1 MAFINQKAEILDFYN
16 KTNEVVQQ
24 HKETYSKLVTKL
36 NEKTGLTQNLNNNL
50 DSFMEHS
57 FKEFS
62 DYKQEIE
69 KNDLD
74 DSIISH
80 VYDINK
86 NDYITNFTL
95 PDKKVVAKQNFKC
108 VLMENKKEMFV
119 TQNGRPCNNR
129 VNKPFTSSQISNST
143 YTNRTHLHSNNCII
157 ETKQSIP
164 IKKECNCG
172 THCGCGSSQNLHYEI
187 VNLFKE
193 SSVYCKKDTK
203 DLEFWIDDY
212 FNIYI
217 PSLKTYLVF
226 NYSKFPLYSFYINM
240 DKLNLYHNH
249 IESGV
254 RSIMFNEDCP
264 EDLKEFELFKTFV
277 EPSSDFSTSK
287 DKRNQFKVLF
297 KNLLTF
303 YKYTEK
309 QDFFSQYHSLS
320 EKMEQLSPTKLV
332 LSGNDDTMN
341 DEMKIFSQSKRIREL
356 EIVNQKQSEEI
367 DYLREE
373 RTKYI
378 EKEHLSNDKIM
389 SYQKL
394 LEELNTQLHQEIDN
408 VSNKQKEIL
417 RLKNEILETSSIKAE
432 YRQLEDKHS
441 SVKQQLSKTEESLS
455 KLKTLNSTMVDKQLE
470 SQQKLVAERN
480 QNKENL
486 DIIKNLKLEITSYDD
501 KIKELES
508 NIESETEQNSINKN
522 KIDELISNMNSSSTT
537 SNTDDQYQEMLLSQL
552 KEKKEEI
559 ESMKLQNTKL
569 ESDVKNSED
578 KYCSLKAQVSAL
590 FNN

>member
-24 HKETYSKLVTKL
+24 HKETYGKLVTKL

-62 DYKQEIE
+62 DFKQEIG

-74 DSIISH
+74 DAVISH

-95 PDKKVVAKQNFKC
+95 PDKKVVVKQNFKC

-119 TQNGRPCNNR
+119 TQNG
-129 VNKPFTSSQISNST
+129 NSCREINYPIYNTT
-143 YTNRTHLHSNNCII
+143 YTNRTHLPSNQCVI
-157 ETKQSIP
+157 ETNKSTP
-164 IKKECNCG
+164 IKKACNCN
-172 THCGCGSSQNLHYEI
+172 TFCGCANNSNPLHKEI
-187 VNLFKE
+187 RDIFNE

-264 EDLKEFELFKTFV
+264 EDLTEFELVKTFV
-277 EPSSDFSTSK
+277 EPSSDFSISK
-287 DKRNQFKVLF
+287 DKRNQFKALF

-378 EKEHLSNDKIM
+378 EKEHLSSEKLT

-408 VSNKQKEIL
+408 VSNKQKEII

-508 NIESETEQNSINKN
+508 KIESEKEQNSINKN
-522 KIDELISNMNSSSTT
+522 KIDELIINMNSSSTT
-537 SNTDDQYQEMLLSQL
+537 SNNEDQYQEMLLSQL

-559 ESMKLQNTKL
+559 ESMKLQTTKL